1 MFRMKEAPM
10 VNNSNQVQEVGKVNF
25 TNDLSIFKILD
36 GNRIPNLNHIR
47 RISASM
53 KENGVLMNPI
63 IVNEAYEVIDGQHR
77 LAAARENNKGVYF
90 IVAKNYTLKEVHT
103 LNLNQKNWN
112 VKDYMEGYAKMGVK
126 SYIKLKQFYKIN
138 NDFTINDCIS
148 MCSNNSAGRAQNLS
162 QKYRTD
168 RKSGNLKEVFEEG
181 TWKGKDFELAQ
192 VYADRLRNIKK
203 YYTGYNRSIFVG
215 TILTLFNNPNF
226 NYNFFID
233 KLKKQPTALVDC
245 AKREQYK
252 ILIEDIYNYRSR
264 NKVNLRY

>member
-36 GNRIPNLNHIR
+36 GNRIPKLNHIR

-63 IVNEAYEVIDGQHR
+63 IVNKDYEVIDGQHR

-103 LNLNQKNWN
+103 LNLNQKNWT
-112 VKDYMEGYAKMGVK
+112 VKDYMEGYAKMGIK
-126 SYIKLKQFYKIN
+126 PYIKLKEFYKIN
-138 NDFTINDCIS
+138 NDFSINDCIG
-148 MCSNNSAGRAQNLS
+148 MCSNISGGRAYNLA
-162 QKYRTD
+162 QKYRSNV
-168 RKSGNLKEVFEEG
+168 KSMKKAQVFEEG
-181 TWKGKDFELAQ
+181 TWKGKDFQLAQ
-192 VYADRLRNIKK
+192 EYADKLKNLKK

-215 TILTLFNNPNF
+215 TILNLFSNPNF
-226 NYNFFID
+226 DYNYFVE